1 MKVVCIKSKYEENKY
16 VRIFQKKS
24 SLDLTKVAKAVLQNQ
39 TTIRPT

>member
-1 MKVVCIKSKYEENKY
+1 MKVVCIKSKYKENKY
-16 VRIFQKKS
+16 VHIFQKSS